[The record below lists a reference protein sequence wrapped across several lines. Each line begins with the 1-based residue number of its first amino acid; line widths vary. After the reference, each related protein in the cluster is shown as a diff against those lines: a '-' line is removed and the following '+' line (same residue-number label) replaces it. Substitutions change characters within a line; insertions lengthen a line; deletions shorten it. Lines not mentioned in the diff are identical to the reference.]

1 VLCETQFKENANF
14 ISIRVRNDFVMIDNR
29 LETFQRR
36 SHGGMFM
43 QQTFWDRRRWSH
55 FIKMIRNLILKWCI
69 TTQMEVKALCVETE
83 EDVWWL
89 SLKIKDD

>member
-1 VLCETQFKENANF
+1 
-14 ISIRVRNDFVMIDNR
+14 MIDNR
-29 LETFQRR
+29 LETKEDR
-36 SHGGMFM
+36 GGSAFM

-55 FIKMIRNLILKWCI
+55 FIRNDPNLILKWCI

-89 SLKIKDD
+89 SLKN